1 MVEVQRGGAEL
12 ARHLDCRLDLD
23 APLVADTPAAPTPT
37 TTTPTPSPL
46 HPFEW
51 KAWTEA
57 TVGTSGDEI
66 SGRTGSWVVPGDPV
80 KPTKYDLFY
89 LGMGVM
95 PQSNDVILQTMLQWG
110 YGAPNGGT
118 QSWTMASWIVGP
130 GGGFFTTQV
139 DVGEGMV
146 VSGSLAKLPAT
157 SLGNSSSSSSI
168 SSSVDSAVSAAVNG
182 SHWLVTS
189 SGRGRSVNFTAD
201 ATSYDKMVWAYNLGS
216 VYNLGSCD
224 QYPGSSLVFSNL
236 TMKSDKGGSLGAT
249 LPWTPRA
256 ESKYPLKCKEHAT
269 TTGPGDSTI
278 HWNGL

>member
-1 MVEVQRGGAEL
+1 M
-12 ARHLDCRLDLD
+12 
-23 APLVADTPAAPTPT
+23 
-37 TTTPTPSPL
+37 
-46 HPFEW
+46 
-51 KAWTEA
+51 
-57 TVGTSGDEI
+57 
-66 SGRTGSWVVPGDPV
+66 

-95 PQSNDVILQTMLQWG
+95 PQSNAVILQSMLQWG

-118 QSWTMASWIVGP
+118 QSWTMASWIVGSA
-130 GGGFFTTQV
+130 GGFYTSQV

-157 SLGNSSSSSSI
+157 SNSSSR
-168 SSSVDSAVSAAVNG
+168 SSSVDNAVLAAVNG
-182 SHWLVTS
+182 SHWVVTS

-201 ATSYDKMVWAYNLGS
+201 ASSYDKMVWAYNLGS
-216 VYNLGSCD
+216 VYNLISCVE
-224 QYPGSSLVFSNL
+224 YPASSLVFSNL
-236 TMKSDKGGSLGAT
+236 TMKTDKGGSSGAT

-256 ESKYPLKCKEHAT
+256 ESKYPLRCKEHAT